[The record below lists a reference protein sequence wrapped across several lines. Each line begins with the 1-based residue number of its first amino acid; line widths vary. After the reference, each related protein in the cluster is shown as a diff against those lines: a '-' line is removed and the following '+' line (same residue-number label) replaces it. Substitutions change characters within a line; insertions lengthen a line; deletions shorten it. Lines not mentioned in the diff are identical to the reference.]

1 MDDFETLLDK
11 AQLGDREAMDK
22 LLETYMPMIDGIV
35 FSFNKKLDKKELKMR
50 LVYKF
55 EENVKKFKKNVTNW
69 LYVFAVN

>member
-11 AQLGDREAMDK
+11 AQLGDSKAMDK

-35 FSFNKKLDKKELKMR
+35 FSFNKKLDKKELKMW